1 MERVRVGVIG
11 CGGIAIYH
19 LSNLIRVPEAEV
31 VALADVNPASRDRVL
46 RFIPVVKNAPFFK
59 DYMRMLDE
67 VEMDAVEILTP
78 HALHHKQ
85 IIESL
90 ERGLHVLVEKPMV
103 CNTEQALDVV
113 RRAEASGKVVMVSYQ
128 RHLMGRFRLVKRL
141 IAEGRIGRVRFIQA
155 FLAQNW
161 LEFSRGTWRQDPK
174 LSCGGQLIDS
184 GSHILDF
191 VLWATGLTPEEVY
204 AYSDNLGAPVDVNT
218 AIALKFKEGAEGC
231 ISIIGDLPDDFIES
245 YIFLGDRG
253 MITLDERGLRLIER
267 GKPYVLEASRYPQ
280 TKSPDQGF
288 VDTILGRSE
297 NPAPPM
303 CGLRV
308 AQLTDAIYKAISEG
322 SPVKLKNL
330 EAYV

>member
-1 MERVRVGVIG
+1 MEEVRIGIIG

-19 LSNLIRVPEAEV
+19 LSNLIRIPEAKV
-31 VALADVNPASRDRVL
+31 VALADVNPAARNRVL
-46 RFIPVVKNAPFFK
+46 KFIPVVKNTPFYRDSSK
-59 DYMRMLDE
+59 MLDE

-78 HALHHKQ
+78 HALHHRQ
-85 IIESL
+85 ILEAL

-103 CNTEQALDVV
+103 CNTEQALDIV

-128 RHLMGRFRLVKRL
+128 RHLMGRFRLVKQL
-141 IAEGRIGRVRFIQA
+141 IAEGKVGKVRFVQA

-161 LEFSRGTWRQDPK
+161 VEFSRGTWRQDPK

-191 VLWATGLTPEEVY
+191 VLWSSGLTPEEVY
-204 AYSDNLGAPVDVNT
+204 AYSDRLGTPVDVNT
-218 AIALKFKEGAEGC
+218 AIVLRFKDGAEGC
-231 ISIIGDLPDDFIES
+231 ISIIGDSPADFVES
-245 YIFLGDRG
+245 YIFLGDKG

-267 GKPYVLEASRYPQ
+267 GKPYVLEASRYPR

-288 VDTILGRSE
+288 IDTILGRCE
-297 NPAPPM
+297 NPAPPV

-308 AQLTDAIYKAISEG
+308 AQLTDAVYKAISEG
-322 SPVKLKNL
+322 RPVKLKDL
-330 EAYV
+330 GV